1 MTEKFC
7 HQKKVSLLTT
17 VRIESRWIWSKN
29 HWSAEWDKVNAKTRA
44 TRWHWKWIML
54 ELRATD
60 GVKGHK
66 RLWKEENGI
75 KRKEFQK
82 ISSTLP
88 SNDTKHKQ
96 SLVEGQAAL
105 RTSYLEENN
114 ISCSTGKDISKK
126 MYQNSKVLIKD
137 TRVRNERAAFFVSA
151 KEKRLACDQ
160 ILHSTCNQK
169 SRA

>member
-1 MTEKFC
+1 M
-7 HQKKVSLLTT
+7 
-17 VRIESRWIWSKN
+17 
-29 HWSAEWDKVNAKTRA
+29 
-44 TRWHWKWIML
+44 
-54 ELRATD
+54 
-60 GVKGHK
+60 
-66 RLWKEENGI
+66 
-75 KRKEFQK
+75 
-82 ISSTLP
+82 LP
-88 SNDTKHKQ
+88 SNDKKHKQ